1 MHYNIGDVYKL
12 TAEWEHGGA
21 DFWQGDLIACEVPDI
36 HKGWVKNAA
45 DFPDKIWLARSGDKK
60 NAAWFNLEDVTLVRK
75 AENWQ
80 QITDINQIKIGDYVK
95 FNEAWNHQA
104 DWRKDAYKI
113 TDIEYV
119 RVEHGDPRYS
129 IIHLDTPK
137 GRSTMF
143 YMHKLL
149 FNAGGAN
156 YVAPRPSFKKGD
168 KVVVIGASDIEG
180 GPKWLAEMDECVN
193 EKGQVLEVDKNVYL
207 IATNSGEYYYNPESL
222 KSLREFKREGG
233 KLKIKEGN
241 LEAELALA
249 KAAFLKKVKKQ
260 ASGNANYAVF
270 IDDGEGGVKVS
281 ENIGDV
287 CHARLQ
293 QNGQVLAVHDF
304 PWHNSKPDN
313 YGYRKEV
320 KDMDAYRKHVDFML
334 NRSPWAHCYI
344 EKDVDKFMENG
355 TELDVNVSIN
365 QIAGAC
371 ITMRHGTEHPEKSEA
386 FKWFLENGIEEKAA
400 WLAGNF
406 VVIGEDGTVKKSDA
420 DGGHCGISSGI
431 DADDLLKFMKQGYHR
446 DQEKRPMKEF
456 SNRYSVFASIGK
468 SHYDDAERTPFS
480 YFVKK
485 HIQGKE
491 IGTGWNKRYECT
503 KEGALNLAKA
513 IELELNK

>member
-1 MHYNIGDVYKL
+1 MHYNIGDMYVVSGNLLHNEYWK
-12 TAEWEHGGA
+12 
-21 DFWQGDLIACEVPDI
+21 GDLTVIDCPDM
-36 HKGWVKNAA
+36 HKGWAK
-45 DFPDKIWLARSGDKK
+45 DGDPSKIWLARADGQY
-60 NAAWFNLEDVTLVRK
+60 AWFNLKDVTLVRK

-80 QITDINQIKIGDYVK
+80 QVTDVNQIKVGDYVK

-113 TDIEYV
+113 TLIEEV
-119 RVEHGDPRYS
+119 DGGFDPRYNL
-129 IIHLDTPK
+129 IHLDTPK

-143 YMHKLL
+143 YMYKLL
-149 FNAGGAN
+149 FNAGGAG

-168 KVVVIGASDIEG
+168 KVVVIGASDIKD
-180 GPKWLAEMDECVN
+180 GPKWLAEMDECIN
-193 EKGQVLEVDKNVYL
+193 EKGQVIEVDKDVYL

-233 KLKIKEGN
+233 KLKVKEGQQAIE
-241 LEAELALA
+241 LERE
-249 KAAFLKKVKKQ
+249 KAAFLKRVKKQ

-270 IDDGEGGVKVS
+270 LDDGEGGVKVS

-293 QNGQVLAVHDF
+293 QDGKVLAVHDF
-304 PWHNSKPDN
+304 PWHDGEPDD
-313 YGYRKEV
+313 YGYRQEV

-344 EKDVDKFMENG
+344 EKDVDRFMENG
-355 TELDVNVSIN
+355 TEMDVNVSIN

-386 FKWFLENGIEEKAA
+386 FKWFLEQGIEEKAA

-406 VVIGEDGTVKKSDA
+406 VVIGKDGTVKKSDA

-431 DADDLLKFMKQGYHR
+431 EADDLLKFMKDGYWR

-456 SNRYSVFASIGK
+456 ANRYSVFASIGK
-468 SHYDDAERTPFS
+468 HNYDDDAVETTFAEFI
-480 YFVKK
+480 KK
-485 HIQGKE
+485 HINGVEK
-491 IGTGWNKRYECT
+491 GTGWLKTYTYT
-503 KEGALNLAKA
+503 KEGAINLAKA
-513 IELELNK
+513 IEKELNK